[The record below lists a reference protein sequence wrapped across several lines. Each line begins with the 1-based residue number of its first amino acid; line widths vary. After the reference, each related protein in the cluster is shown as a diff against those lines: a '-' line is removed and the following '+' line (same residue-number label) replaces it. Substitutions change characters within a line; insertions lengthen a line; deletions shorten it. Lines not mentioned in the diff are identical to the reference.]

1 MPQLADD
8 IAAIRQFNRAYTRRI
23 GLLNRGLLNSEFN
36 LVEARILYELA
47 HRERPT
53 AAELATFLSLDPGYL
68 SRLLA
73 NLTKRGLLSREP
85 SKEDGRA
92 IALGLTA
99 AGRAAFAELDR
110 RSKREVTDML
120 EGFSSGRRRKL
131 VAAMTTVETLL
142 DNDVT
147 PRPRIRTHEP
157 GDLGWIV
164 ERHGAV
170 YARDYGFDASFEAL
184 VAEIAAKFLKEYDPA
199 RERCWIAE
207 LDGQRVGSVMLVK
220 YTNDI
225 AKLRLLLVEAEARG
239 MRLGRQLVETCIAF
253 AKAVGYREITLWTNS
268 ILDEARGLYESLGF
282 VLVKEAPHH
291 SFGRNLVGQDWTLRL
306 DPA

>member
-1 MPQLADD
+1 MTGLAED
-8 IAAIRQFNRAYTRRI
+8 IAAIRQFNRAYTRRL
-23 GLLNRGLLNSEFN
+23 GLLNRGLLHSEFN

-47 HRERPT
+47 YRPSPT
-53 AAELATFLSLDPGYL
+53 ATELATFLSLDPGYL

-73 NLTKRGLLSREP
+73 GLTKRGLLRREP
-85 SKEDGRA
+85 SKADGRA
-92 IALGLTA
+92 MVLGLTS
-99 AGRAAFAELDR
+99 AGRTAFAELDR
-110 RSKREVTDML
+110 RSKQEIGDML

-131 VAAMTTVETLL
+131 VQAMTAVETLL

-147 PRPRIRTHEP
+147 PRLRIRTHEP

-164 ERHGAV
+164 ERHGAI

-184 VAEIAAKFLKEYDPA
+184 VAEIAAKFLKEFDPA

-207 LDGQRVGSVMLVK
+207 LDGERVGSVMLVK
-220 YTNDI
+220 QTPDV

-239 MRLGRQLVETCIAF
+239 LKLGRKLVETCIAF
-253 AKAVGYREITLWTNS
+253 AHAVGYREITLWTNS

-282 VLVKEAPHH
+282 VLVKEAPHK
-291 SFGRNLVGQDWTLRL
+291 SFGRHLMGQDWTLSL
-306 DPA
+306 KQE

>member
-92 IALGLTA
+92 MALGLTA

-184 VAEIAAKFLKEYDPA
+184 VAEIAAKFLKEFDPA

-207 LDGQRVGSVMLVK
+207 LDGQRVGSVMLVN

-282 VLVKEAPHH
+282 VLVKETPHH

>member
-1 MPQLADD
+1 MLELAKD
-8 IAAIRQFNRAYTRRI
+8 IAAIRSFNRAYTRRI

-47 HRERPT
+47 HRDRPT
-53 AAELATFLSLDPGYL
+53 AAELADFLALDAGYL

-73 NLTKRGLLSREP
+73 GLTKRGLLRREP
-85 SKEDGRA
+85 SKADGRA
-92 IALGLTA
+92 MALGLTS
-99 AGRAAFAELDR
+99 AGRTAFAELDR
-110 RSKREVTDML
+110 RSKREVADML

-131 VAAMTTVETLL
+131 VQAMTTVETLL
-142 DNDVT
+142 NSDVT

-164 ERHGAV
+164 ERHGAI
-170 YARDYGFDASFEAL
+170 YARDYGFDATFEAL
-184 VAEIAAKFLKEYDPA
+184 VAEIAAKFLKEFDPA

-207 LDGQRVGSVMLVK
+207 LDGERVGSVMLVK
-220 YTNDI
+220 HGDEI

-291 SFGRNLVGQDWTLRL
+291 SFGRHLVGQDWTLSL
-306 DPA
+306 KQE

>member
-1 MPQLADD
+1 MPQLAED

-92 IALGLTA
+92 MALGLTA

-184 VAEIAAKFLKEYDPA
+184 VAEIAAKFLKEFDPA

-253 AKAVGYREITLWTNS
+253 AKAVGNREITLWTNS

-282 VLVKEAPHH
+282 GLVKETPHH